1 MEKEKLNSL
10 AAQAAQGDSAA
21 WEALYR
27 AIEELT
33 RSVCRRNSMSKEDTE
48 DIVQEVALSLSGRLD
63 ELAGMENPEGY
74 IRRAANNKCVDIVRA
89 DSKLPTERFREHEEV
104 LLQKPDTD
112 PTPENVVAGLNP
124 DKLIDDFLS
133 ELPEDQRVCLT
144 MRYMDG
150 YTNKQISQRLGVPVG
165 TVASRVRYAK
175 SALQKRVTEYEKK
188 YGVKLH
194 AKWLLPFM
202 PFRLFQGSVDILM
215 TDGGSTVSEI
225 TRAVTGAVAVVVM
238 GGAIIGSGLV
248 FRNNEPPLPT
258 QPAAVQTVSEPRD
271 EQPRTAATVYRDVY
285 ETQTQT
291 VYETVTREVNAATT
305 GATEPAETPSR
316 PSAARQTQP
325 LTMPDSLHEGS
336 NRYVADDDVL
346 QQTNYHSTGMNA
358 DVTFPQRWVDNTIVK
373 ERIGYDNQPI
383 LEVFDRADDISNMN
397 TITKSESG
405 VSYSSLIKI
414 LRKEGETDP
423 EGDLSI
429 AGEYMFLMGVCRD
442 KNGNITARYYMRV
455 MWSKESFTKT
465 ELDYDTINK
474 EILSVA
480 ESFRP
485 DEASYQFVLT
495 DSDKNKILTYH
506 HQ

>member
-112 PTPENVVAGLNP
+112 PTPENVIAGLNP

-258 QPAAVQTVSEPRD
+258 QPAAVQTASEPRD

-291 VYETVTREVNAATT
+291 VYETVTREVNAAA
-305 GATEPAETPSR
+305 GATEPSENQNR
-316 PSAARQTQP
+316 SAVRETQP

-358 DVTFPQRWVDNTIVK
+358 DVIFPERWIGNTVVK
-373 ERIGYDNQPI
+373 ERTGYDTQPI
-383 LEVFDRADDISNMN
+383 LEVFDRADDIEYMN
-397 TITKSESG
+397 GITESESG
-405 VSYSSLIKI
+405 MSYNSLIKI
-414 LRKEGETDP
+414 LRKEGNADAE
-423 EGDLSI
+423 EDLSI
-429 AGEYMFLMGVCRD
+429 AGEYTFPMGVCRD
-442 KNGNITARYYMRV
+442 KNGNITARYYMRLA
-455 MWSKESFTKT
+455 WSKGSITKT

-474 EILSVA
+474 DILSVA

-495 DSDKNKILTYH
+495 DSDKNMILTYNH
-506 HQ
+506 

>member
-248 FRNNEPPLPT
+248 FQNSEPPLPT
-258 QPAAVQTVSEPRD
+258 QPAGVQTASEPTD
-271 EQPRTAATVYRDVY
+271 VQPRTAATVYRDVY
-285 ETQTQT
+285 ETQTVYETQP
-291 VYETVTREVNAATT
+291 VYETVTREVS
-305 GATEPAETPSR
+305 EPAQLTTEAPDDSTLPDGFFEGENKYDNSVNVLRET
-316 PSAARQTQP
+316 
-325 LTMPDSLHEGS
+325 D
-336 NRYVADDDVL
+336 
-346 QQTNYHSTGMNA
+346 YHSELLNA
-358 DVTFPQRWVDNTIVK
+358 DFTLPESWLGKTVIEEKTVVGGRYTTI
-373 ERIGYDNQPI
+373 R
-383 LEVFDRADDISNMN
+383 DIAQTDKLLLSD
-397 TITKSESG
+397 
-405 VSYSSLIKI
+405 SYGDGGFLIKFLYTEGRETLDYNSDI
-414 LRKEGETDP
+414 LMEMSFDAPCYHVGVLRNSNGEVYAHYYALIP
-423 EGDLSI
+423 EL
-429 AGEYMFLMGVCRD
+429 LKRD
-442 KNGNITARYYMRV
+442 KST
-455 MWSKESFTKT
+455 
-465 ELDYDTINK
+465 LDYARIRE
-474 EILSVA
+474 EILSVI
-480 ESFRP
+480 ESFKA
-485 DEASYQFVLT
+485 EGMQAVLT
-495 DSDKNKILTYH
+495 DNDRYRILQNRDYR
-506 HQ
+506 

>member
-258 QPAAVQTVSEPRD
+258 QPAAVQTASEPRD

-291 VYETVTREVNAATT
+291 VYETQVQTVRETVAREPTASEQQPTEVPDPALPDGFFEGENKYDDSGYIPRETDYHSELLNADITLPET
-305 GATEPAETPSR
+305 WLGKTEIEEENLVGGRSFVIREIAQKDKQYWSDSDRDIDEDGYLLKFVYTEGRETIKYNSDILSEIDSYYETPYHVGFLRDSNGDV
-316 PSAARQTQP
+316 SAHYYV
-325 LTMPDSLHEGS
+325 LTP
-336 NRYVADDDVL
+336 
-346 QQTNYHSTGMNA
+346 
-358 DVTFPQRWVDNTIVK
+358 
-373 ERIGYDNQPI
+373 
-383 LEVFDRADDISNMN
+383 
-397 TITKSESG
+397 
-405 VSYSSLIKI
+405 
-414 LRKEGETDP
+414 
-423 EGDLSI
+423 
-429 AGEYMFLMGVCRD
+429 
-442 KNGNITARYYMRV
+442 
-455 MWSKESFTKT
+455 
-465 ELDYDTINK
+465 
-474 EILSVA
+474 
-480 ESFRP
+480 SFRP
-485 DEASYQFVLT
+485 SKRLKSTIDYTHIEEEMLSVIESFKVTGMQGALT
-495 DSDKNKILTYH
+495 DDDKYRILH
-506 HQ
+506 AWNEDW

>member
-258 QPAAVQTVSEPRD
+258 QPAAVQTVTEPTD

-291 VYETVTREVNAATT
+291 VYETQVQTVRETVAREPTASAQLTTEAPDPALPDGFFEGENKYDYSGNILRETDYHSELLNADITLPEAWLGKTEIEEENLVGGRSFVIRDIAQKDRQNGSDRDIDEDGYLLKFVYTEGRETIKHNSDIRLPNIDMYLATPYHV
-305 GATEPAETPSR
+305 GFLRDSNGEVCAHYYALIPSDR
-316 PSAARQTQP
+316 PAARDKSMLDYARIGEEMLSVIESFKVTGMQGA
-325 LTMPDSLHEGS
+325 LT
-336 NRYVADDDVL
+336 DDDK
-346 QQTNYHSTGMNA
+346 Y
-358 DVTFPQRWVDNTIVK
+358 
-373 ERIGYDNQPI
+373 RILHVWNED
-383 LEVFDRADDISNMN
+383 
-397 TITKSESG
+397 
-405 VSYSSLIKI
+405 
-414 LRKEGETDP
+414 
-423 EGDLSI
+423 
-429 AGEYMFLMGVCRD
+429 
-442 KNGNITARYYMRV
+442 
-455 MWSKESFTKT
+455 W
-465 ELDYDTINK
+465 
-474 EILSVA
+474 
-480 ESFRP
+480 
-485 DEASYQFVLT
+485 
-495 DSDKNKILTYH
+495 
-506 HQ
+506 